1 MLKDSGSNKNGE
13 EKIRSLQ
20 HEIKQ
25 LNYENERLNQ
35 ENIKKGKFI
44 ESLISY
50 STKEK
55 DVRNGNDFVDVSNK
69 SAQATKRKKLLLLNN
84 YQLQN
89 SGSRNNP
96 VVINNIFTPIYIDE
110 PEKVEEIS

>member
-1 MLKDSGSNKNGE
+1 MLKDSKSNKNDE

-20 HEIKQ
+20 YEIKQ
-25 LNYENERLNQ
+25 LNYENGRLNQ
-35 ENIKKGKFI
+35 ENIKKKKI
-44 ESLISY
+44 YRKLNQLQHQRERR
-50 STKEK
+50 TQW
-55 DVRNGNDFVDVSNK
+55 NDFVDVSKK